1 MSKSNKRS
9 RKTPGRLIPRVI
21 VGGYFIGHGAQ
32 KLFGVL
38 GGHGPEGTA
47 SHFES
52 IGLKPG
58 RENAYAAGAA
68 ELGGGALLT
77 LGLFTPI
84 AGAALVAVMIT
95 AARTVHLQNGPW
107 GADGGVEYPAVMAAA
122 VLAIVDASKSGD
134 AGGMR
139 ALAALIG
146 GVAASTAVIEAGK
159 RAA

>member
-21 VGGYFIGHGAQ
+21 VGGYFIGHG
-32 KLFGVL
+32 
-38 GGHGPEGTA
+38 PEATA
-47 SHFES
+47 AYFET

-58 RENAYAAGAA
+58 RENVYAAGAA
-68 ELGGGALLT
+68 EIGGGALLT
-77 LGLFTPI
+77 LGLFMPV
-84 AGAALVAVMIT
+84 AGAALVGTMIV
-95 AARTVHLQNGPW
+95 AARTVHLPNGVW
-107 GADGGVEYPAVMAAA
+107 LADGGVEYCAVTLAA

-146 GVAASTAVIEAGK
+146 GAAASTAVIEAGK